1 VWRAASRVLFQ
12 RTCQSGLPIV
22 GVECRVS
29 VSHKSIALTDDAGY
43 DIGHIGG
50 SPASIGGGDMKT
62 LTPGKSFIE
71 NCHIWDFARINR
83 C

>member
-1 VWRAASRVLFQ
+1 MAVRIFG
-12 RTCQSGLPIV
+12 C
-22 GVECRVS
+22 
-29 VSHKSIALTDDAGY
+29 
-43 DIGHIGG
+43 DIGRIGC

-62 LTPGKSFIE
+62 LTPGNSFIE